1 MNETDAPQ
9 NLDLDIPEDESIA
22 LDPEHVYEI
31 DGEKVTG
38 RDLLNQRMMHA
49 DYTRK
54 TQEIAEVRSFLET
67 WSENM
72 NSDEGRALNREWL
85 ESHFIQSGTSD
96 VDSPESSAQILLPEL
111 KEVQS
116 VVPGAT
122 AEILK
127 EAMAYYPQLAT
138 NPLAAVLA
146 YLNASQRGMGAA
158 PPATAQGT
166 HAPRTNSDDPT
177 YSAMDALREAQ
188 RMIPGF

>member
-9 NLDLDIPEDESIA
+9 NLDLEMPEDESIA
-22 LDPEHVYEI
+22 LNPEHVYEI

-85 ESHFIQSGTSD
+85 ENHFATADMG
-96 VDSPESSAQILLPEL
+96 SPGAPTVEKEPSFDM

-122 AEILK
+122 PEILK
-127 EAMAYYPQLAT
+127 EAMAYYPQLTT

-146 YLNASQRGMGAA
+146 YLNASQRGMGAT

-166 HAPRTNSDDPT
+166 HTPRTTPDDPT